1 MTIADVVGFARQNR
15 VTLTDPMA
23 LGLPDLTG
31 NFSERSD
38 EIQPQLTELLIEGAA
53 EKVRDLLV
61 RLFLNF
67 WSIERIVDEI
77 ISPSFVE
84 IGHQWACGRLDIYK
98 ERRACEIALA
108 AMRDLRS
115 LINAPPLGAPL
126 AIGGSIQD
134 DHYSLPTFAVELTLA
149 SHRWNAV
156 SLGSNLPFHSFREAV
171 KHEKPN
177 LLWLSIS
184 HLADDPTIQGEF
196 QAELNQL
203 AVELPPNVAIVV
215 GGHAVS
221 PAFRSGLRSIV
232 VCDNMSQLLAS
243 AKNFVPPAIVPFT

>member
-23 LGLPDLTG
+23 LGLPDLSG
-31 NFSERSD
+31 DFSERSD
-38 EIQPQLTELLIEGAA
+38 EIRPQLTALLIEGAA

-61 RLFLNF
+61 RMFLNF

-108 AMRDLRS
+108 ALREIRS
-115 LINAPPLGAPL
+115 LITPPPLGAPL

-171 KHEKPN
+171 KHERPN

-184 HLADDPTIQGEF
+184 HLADDPAIQGEF

-203 AVELPPNVAIVV
+203 AAELPPNVAIVV

-221 PAFRSGLRSIV
+221 PAFRSGLKSIV
-232 VCDNMSQLLAS
+232 ICDNMYQLLAS
-243 AKNFVPPAIVPFT
+243 AKNFVPPATVPLN